1 MAEHKKL
8 CSVIIPAYNCERT
21 IRCSVESALFQSYD
35 VLEVLIADDAS
46 TDNTGYVLKDLA
58 AEDSRIK
65 LFFLEKN
72 GGVAEARNRLLS
84 EAKGDY
90 IAFLDADDIWEP
102 EKVAKHIALLQS
114 SDADFTY
121 SSYSF
126 IDKDAKEIGKPKIV
140 PTACSMQDILKEN
153 FILCSSVVM
162 KGSLAKLYKMD
173 GSYSHEDLV
182 YWLTLFQGGC
192 KAVGTS
198 DVLVQYR
205 LYDQNRSG
213 NKKKAAKDRWIVYRK
228 FLRMNVF
235 SSFWYFFIYALHGV
249 KKYRGLKK

>member
-126 IDKDAKEIGKPKIV
+126 MDKGSLEIGKPKIV
-140 PTACSMQDILKEN
+140 PPTCIMKDILKEN
-153 FILCSSVVM
+153 FILCSSVMM
-162 KGSLAKLYKMD
+162 KASLGKKYKMD
-173 GSYSHEDLV
+173 GSYSHEDMV

-192 KAVGTS
+192 KAVG
-198 DVLVQYR
+198 DPEVLVRYR
-205 LYDQNRSG
+205 IYEQNRSG

-228 FLRMNVF
+228 FLKMNVF
-235 SSFWYFFIYALHGV
+235 VSFGYFVVYALHGF

>member
-8 CSVIIPAYNCERT
+8 CSVVIPAYNCERT
-21 IRCSVESALFQSYD
+21 IRSSVVSALQQSYD

-58 AEDSRIK
+58 TEDRRIK
-65 LFFLEKN
+65 IFFLEKN
-72 GGVAEARNRLLS
+72 GGVAEARNRLFS

-102 EKVAKHIALLQS
+102 EKLAKQIALLENS
-114 SDADFTY
+114 GSDFVY
-121 SSYSF
+121 SSYAF
-126 IDKDAKEIGKPKIV
+126 MDKDSLAIGKPKII
-140 PTACSMQDILKEN
+140 PTSCNMKDLLKEN

-162 KGSLAKLYKMD
+162 KGSLGKQFKMD
-173 GSYSHEDLV
+173 GSYSHEDMV

-198 DVLVQYR
+198 DILVQYR

-213 NKKKAAKDRWIVYRK
+213 NKKKAAQDRWFVYRR
-228 FLRMNVF
+228 FLNMNIF
-235 SSFWYFFIYALHGV
+235 TSFWYFIIYALHGFN
-249 KKYRGLKK
+249 KYWGLKK

>member
-8 CSVIIPAYNCERT
+8 CSVVIPAYNCERT
-21 IRCSVESALFQSYD
+21 IRSSVESALEQTYD

-58 AEDSRIK
+58 ADDSRIK
-65 LFFLEKN
+65 IISLEKN
-72 GGVAEARNRLLS
+72 GGVAEARNRLFS
-84 EAKGDY
+84 EAKGEY

-102 EKVAKHIALLQS
+102 EKLAKQIALLDTS
-114 SDADFTY
+114 GSDFVY

-126 IDKDAKEIGKPKIV
+126 IDKDSKEIGKPKIIPV
-140 PTACSMQDILKEN
+140 SCSMKDILKEN
-153 FILCSSVVM
+153 FILCSTVVM
-162 KGSLAKLYKMD
+162 KGSLGKQYKMD
-173 GSYSHEDLV
+173 GSYSHEDMV

-192 KAVGTS
+192 KAVGNS
-198 DVLVQYR
+198 EVLVQYR
-205 LYDQNRSG
+205 IYDQNRSG

-228 FLRMNVF
+228 FLKMNIF
-235 SSFWYFFIYALHGV
+235 ISFGYFFVYALHGF

>member
-192 KAVGTS
+192 NAVGTS

>member
-8 CSVIIPAYNCERT
+8 CSVVIPAYNCERT
-21 IRCSVESALFQSYD
+21 VRSSVESALKQSYD
-35 VLEVLIADDAS
+35 VLELLIADDAS
-46 TDNTGYVLKDLA
+46 TDNTGYILKDLA
-58 AEDSRIK
+58 KEDSRIK
-65 LFFLEKN
+65 IFSLKKN
-72 GGVAEARNRLLS
+72 GGVAEARNRLFS

-102 EKVAKHIALLQS
+102 EKLAKQIALLDTS
-114 SDADFTY
+114 GSDFVY

-126 IDKDAKEIGKPKIV
+126 MDKDSLVIGKPRIV
-140 PTACSMQDILKEN
+140 PTMCSMKDILKEN
-153 FILCSSVVM
+153 FILCSPVVM
-162 KGSLAKLYKMD
+162 KGSIGKIHKMD

-182 YWLTLFQGGC
+182 YWLTILQKGC

-198 DVLVQYR
+198 DVLVKYR

-228 FLRMNVF
+228 FLKMNVF
-235 SSFWYFFIYALHGV
+235 TSFGYFIVYALHGFR
-249 KKYRGLKK
+249 KYQGLKK

>member
-1 MAEHKKL
+1 MSEHKRL
-8 CSVIIPAYNCERT
+8 CSVMIPAYNCERT
-21 IRCSVESALFQSYD
+21 IRSSVESALQQSYD

-58 AEDSRIK
+58 TEDSRIK
-65 LFFLEKN
+65 IFSLKKN
-72 GGVAEARNRLLS
+72 GGVAEARNRLFA
-84 EAKGDY
+84 EAKGEY

-102 EKVAKHIALLQS
+102 EKLAKQIALLES
-114 SDADFTY
+114 SGSDFVY

-126 IDKDAKEIGKPKIV
+126 MDKDSLAIGKPKIV
-140 PTACSMQDILKEN
+140 PTSCIMKDILREN

-162 KGSLAKLYKMD
+162 KGSLGKQFKMD
-173 GSYSHEDLV
+173 GSYSHEDMV

-192 KAVGTS
+192 KAVGIS

-213 NKKKAAKDRWIVYRK
+213 NKRKAAKDRWIIYRR
-228 FLRMNVF
+228 FLQLNIYT
-235 SSFWYFFIYALHGV
+235 SFGYFFVYTLHGFN
-249 KKYRGLKK
+249 KYRRLKK